1 MPGQDDNRG
10 INFLLMNN
18 YFYVRLFE
26 IHQSVKLAYVVKHSD
41 IDPGEKANSL
51 FNKLKVFT
59 SMYGNVDRY
68 WRSLIFIITKCV

>member
-26 IHQSVKLAYVVKHSD
+26 IHQRVKLAYVVKHAD
-41 IDPGEKANSL
+41 IDPGDRANGISK
-51 FNKLKVFT
+51 KLKVFT
-59 SMYGNVDRY
+59 DMYGNVDKY
-68 WRSLIFIITKCV
+68 Y